1 MDKQRTESAA
11 LAARHGQG
19 ISSRS
24 ISSNRKPLHCSY
36 CDRDRDRDRHVQETC
51 WKLNGS
57 HQNTLNIHQT
67 SLPKEVLTSSAIMA
81 ISLLPTMLR
90 RVK

>member
-1 MDKQRTESAA
+1 MDKQRTESVA

-36 CDRDRDRDRHVQETC
+36 CDRDRDHHVQETC

-57 HQNTLNIHQT
+57 HQDTLNIHQT
-67 SLPKEVLTSSAIMA
+67 SLPKEVLTSRAIMA
-81 ISLLPTMLR
+81 ISLLATMLR